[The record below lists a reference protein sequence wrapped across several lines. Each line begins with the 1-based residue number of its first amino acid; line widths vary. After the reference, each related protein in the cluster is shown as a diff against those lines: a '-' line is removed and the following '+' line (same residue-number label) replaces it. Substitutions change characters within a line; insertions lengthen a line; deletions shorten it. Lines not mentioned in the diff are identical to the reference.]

1 MAQDGK
7 GNRLGEK
14 RGIEMTKLANVRIG
28 RKVGMLQRVSVLM
41 VVCLAAL
48 ALWSLHAVRA
58 ATR

>member
-1 MAQDGK
+1 
-7 GNRLGEK
+7 
-14 RGIEMTKLANVRIG
+14 MTKLANVRIG
-28 RKVGMLQRVSVLM
+28 RKVGMLQRGSVLM